1 MLSDTAAS
9 PSMQTDTI
17 AKTPTPDSAAAPAEE
32 AIRVDNVAKYYYI
45 YDQPRDRL
53 KQFLLPRVQRL
64 LGRPQRGYGREFRAL
79 DGVSFTVRRGETL
92 GIIGR
97 NGSGKS
103 TLLQMICGTLTPT
116 LGQITT
122 TGRVAAL
129 LELGAGFDPEFSG
142 RENIYMN
149 ASLLGLSEAQIDER
163 LDDILA
169 FADIGDFID
178 QPVKTYSSGMY
189 VRLAFAVIAHVD
201 ADILVI
207 DEALAVG
214 DAFFVQKCMRFLRQF
229 MKQGTVLFVSHDTS
243 AVLNLCQRAIWL
255 DGGKVVAQGT
265 PKKVASA
272 YLKAFFEDQQ
282 GASAEV
288 TQGDAEVEENAST
301 REEPI
306 IIDVARDMRQD
317 LLNASPFRNDLEIF
331 SFDPAQEGFGK
342 GGALIEQVTLQDTK
356 GRRLDWIV
364 GGEEVVICIQARVQ
378 SGQPLIQ
385 PIIGFYVK
393 DRLGQALFGDNTFL
407 AFQDAPVLGEPGS
420 LLTARFRF
428 RMPVL
433 PHGDYTI
440 SVAVADGTQH
450 DHVQHHW
457 LHDALYFK
465 SHSSSQ
471 SHGLVGIP
479 MHGIDLKAD
488 KTP

>member
-1 MLSDTAAS
+1 MSSDTTTAHGAGQDGTQTAS
-9 PSMQTDTI
+9 E
-17 AKTPTPDSAAAPAEE
+17 PA
-32 AIRVDNVAKYYYI
+32 IVVSGVAKHYHI
-45 YDQPRDRL
+45 YAQPGDRL
-53 KQFLLPRVQRL
+53 KQFLLPRLQRL
-64 LGRPQRGYGREFRAL
+64 LKRPVRSYGREFRAL
-79 DGVSFTVRRGETL
+79 DGVSFNVKRGETL

-122 TGRVAAL
+122 NGRVAAL
-129 LELGAGFDPEFSG
+129 LELGAGFDPQFSG
-142 RENIYMN
+142 RDNVYMN
-149 ASLLGLSEAQIDER
+149 AALLGLSKAQIDER

-169 FADIGDFID
+169 FADIGSFID

-229 MKQGTVLFVSHDTS
+229 MKHGTVLFVSHDTS

-255 DGGKVVAQGT
+255 DGGKIVAEGS

-282 GASAEV
+282 GASAGE
-288 TQGDAEVEENAST
+288 TRGAEDDDST
-301 REEPI
+301 GPREEPI
-306 IIDVARDMRQD
+306 IFNVPRDMRQD
-317 LLNASPFRNDLEIF
+317 LVNNSPYRNDLEIF
-331 SFDPAQEGFGK
+331 AFDPTAEGFGK
-342 GGALIEQVTLQDTK
+342 GGALIEQVTLQDNE
-356 GRRLDWIV
+356 GHRLDWIV
-364 GGEEVVICIQARVQ
+364 GGEEVTVCLQARIQ
-378 SGQPLIQ
+378 SSQPLIR
-385 PIIGFYVK
+385 PIMGFYVK

-407 AFQDAPVLGEPGS
+407 SYQDDPVLAEPGS
-420 LLTARFRF
+420 QLVARFRF
-428 RMPVL
+428 RMPIL

-440 SVAVADGTQH
+440 SAAIADGTQH
-450 DHVQHHW
+450 DHIQHHW

-479 MHGIDLKAD
+479 MHDICLEVDS
-488 KTP
+488 TP

>member
-1 MLSDTAAS
+1 MSSNTAAALL
-9 PSMQTDTI
+9 PAQDE
-17 AKTPTPDSAAAPAEE
+17 AATAEQ
-32 AIRVDNVAKYYYI
+32 AICVDNVAKHYHI
-45 YDQPRDRL
+45 YNQPRDRL
-53 KQFLLPRVQRL
+53 KQFLLPRAQRL
-64 LGRPQRGYGREFRAL
+64 LGRPQRSYGREFRAL

-116 LGQITT
+116 HGQITT

-142 RENIYMN
+142 RENVYMN
-149 ASLLGLSEAQIDER
+149 AALLGLSEAQIDER

-255 DGGKVVAQGT
+255 DAGKVAAEGT

-282 GASAEV
+282 GASA
-288 TQGDAEVEENAST
+288 DATRGEAESEESASP
-301 REEPI
+301 REEAI
-306 IIDVARDMRQD
+306 IVDVARDMRQD
-317 LLNASPFRNDLEIF
+317 VLNSSPFRNDLEIF
-331 SFDPAQEGFGK
+331 NFDPAQEGFGK
-342 GGALIEQVTLQDTK
+342 GGALIEQVMLQDAQ

-364 GGEEVVICIQARVQ
+364 GGEEVTICVQARVQ

-385 PIIGFYVK
+385 PIIGFYIK

-407 AFQDAPVLGEPGS
+407 SYQDNPVLGEPGS
-420 LLTARFRF
+420 LLTARFGF

-479 MHGIDLKAD
+479 MHDIRLEAD
-488 KTP
+488 NTP